1 MSREELINELAN
13 EGYSEKDINKILDI
27 QSNTFADYKW
37 TLDTLNY
44 IKDKSFSST
53 EKRVNML
60 GVLLEYYLYSV
71 TH

>member
-1 MSREELINELAN
+1 MSREELINELAYS
-13 EGYSEKDINKILDI
+13 GYSEKNINKILKI
-27 QSNTFADYKW
+27 QSDTFTDYKW

-44 IKDKSFSST
+44 IKGRSVSDI
-53 EKRVNML
+53 EKRIDML